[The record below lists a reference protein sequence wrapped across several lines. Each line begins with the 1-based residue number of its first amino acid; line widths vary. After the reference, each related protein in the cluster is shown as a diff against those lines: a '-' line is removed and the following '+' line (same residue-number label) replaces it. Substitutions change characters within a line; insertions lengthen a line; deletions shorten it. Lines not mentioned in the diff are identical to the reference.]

1 MAERVVRTVVDD
13 IDGTELPA
21 GNPKTYLTYD
31 GVSYALDLSD
41 ENRGRLSEALQPFL
55 LDSARVGGGTTR
67 RAATGDRGDRGDRSK
82 QITEWAVAEGLR
94 PAGQRGRLSR
104 DIIAAYEAAH

>member
-1 MAERVVRTVVDD
+1 MAEKVIRTVVDD

-41 ENRGRLSEALQPFL
+41 ENRSKLADALEPFL
-55 LDSARVGGGTTR
+55 VDSARVGGAVR
-67 RAATGDRGDRGDRSK
+67 KQVTGDRGDRGR
-82 QITEWAVAEGLR
+82 QVTEWAVEQGLR
-94 PAGQRGRLSR
+94 KPGQRGRLSK
-104 DIIAAYEAAH
+104 DILEAYDAAH